1 MAQRVGRF
9 LVSQQRDTKRQERS
23 ALFRAMGVASVC
35 GLDLALSV
43 LAGVLLGHYLDGQ
56 AHTAPLLLII
66 GLFLGLIA
74 GFYTAYRII
83 APVVRSM

>member
-1 MAQRVGRF
+1 MG
-9 LVSQQRDTKRQERS
+9 QQRDTKRQERS
-23 ALFRAMGVASVC
+23 ALLRAMGVVSVC

-56 AHTAPLLLII
+56 LHTSPLLLIV

-74 GFYTAYRII
+74 GFYMAYRII
-83 APVVRSM
+83 APIVRSM

>member
-1 MAQRVGRF
+1 
-9 LVSQQRDTKRQERS
+9 
-23 ALFRAMGVASVC
+23 MGVASVC
-35 GLDLALSV
+35 GLDLAISV
-43 LAGVLLGHYLDGQ
+43 LAGVLLGHYLDERL
-56 AHTAPLLLII
+56 HTSPLLLIV

>member
-1 MAQRVGRF
+1 VG
-9 LVSQQRDTKRQERS
+9 QQRDTKRQERS
-23 ALFRAMGVASVC
+23 ALLRAMGVVSVC

-56 AHTAPLLLII
+56 LHTSPLLLIV

-74 GFYTAYRII
+74 GFYMAYRII
-83 APVVRSM
+83 APIVRSM

>member
-1 MAQRVGRF
+1 V
-9 LVSQQRDTKRQERS
+9 VSQQRDTKRQERS
-23 ALFRAMGVASVC
+23 ALLRAMGVASVC
-35 GLDLALSV
+35 GLDLAISV
-43 LAGVLLGHYLDGQ
+43 LAGVLLGHYLDERL
-56 AHTAPLLLII
+56 HTSPLLLIV